1 MGRKKRKVAVEE
13 DADEMMDDLETNV
26 VEPDDIDEG
35 GITFGAGEIPT
46 IPSTD
51 TPRPADSA
59 YAMTSHA
66 GELVEEDIYISDGSS
81 DEEEAAEVVLSG
93 SKLGLMRRGLNHPL
107 LLQPN
112 RQWSARVD
120 QGEKVEDSEEVNEEQ
135 DVDDLSKLDP
145 AQRAKRLLL
154 EKQRKL
160 EEAKL
165 TARRMESEENAGR
178 DPCLFSK
185 RTAFDIRM
193 DQIEDKPWTRGAGD
207 LTDFFNYDMT
217 EEDWFEYS
225 QQQLLIRQELTDAGR
240 QRRPP
245 DPTIV
250 PVQARAPSKQ
260 TPKVAVNPKTGEEDG
275 EDDGERPMI
284 GPSMGEGGAATGT
297 EELAVENR
305 TDALEIRDVPN
316 DVTHVGIGGAWGAG
330 AAPGSKLARLIEEQ
344 ERRDA
349 YGTAPPPQ
357 VIPEQRVQDNG
368 YYGDGNVGHYGEG
381 GGSGGGGAPG
391 YYGSGYSGEN
401 TGGGDY
407 GGGGS
412 SRYHEGSFRGGY
424 GGGESYYG
432 GRGPPPPPHGGW
444 RGRGRGGG
452 GRGRG
457 RGGYDPDFQA
467 RKRGREDFGG
477 RY

>member
-1 MGRKKRKVAVEE
+1 MGRKKRKVAVED
-13 DADEMMDDLETNV
+13 DADEMMDDLEPNV
-26 VEPDDIDEG
+26 VEPDDIDEYG
-35 GITFGAGEIPT
+35 MDHGTDELTPDPITDKSKA
-46 IPSTD
+46 
-51 TPRPADSA
+51 ADSS
-59 YAMTSHA
+59 YSMTTHA
-66 GELVEEDIYISDGSS
+66 GELVEDDIYISDGSS
-81 DEEEAAEVVLSG
+81 DEEDAAEVILSG

-112 RQWSARVD
+112 RQWNSRPD
-120 QGEKVEDSEEVNEEQ
+120 QGEKLEDAEEVNEEQ
-135 DVDDLSKLDP
+135 EVDDLSKLDP

-165 TARRMESEENAGR
+165 NARRMESEENAGR

-207 LTDFFNYDMT
+207 VTDFFNYDMA
-217 EEDWFEYS
+217 EEDWVEYS
-225 QQQLLIRQELTDAGR
+225 QQQLLIRQELTDAAR

-260 TPKVAVNPKTGEEDG
+260 TPKVAVNPKTGEEDD

-284 GPSMGEGGAATGT
+284 GPSMGEDGVATGT
-297 EELAVENR
+297 EESAVESR
-305 TDALEIRDVPN
+305 SDTLEIREVAN
-316 DVTHVGIGGAWGAG
+316 DLTHVGVGGAWGAG

-344 ERRDA
+344 ERNNA
-349 YGTAPPPQ
+349 YGTAPPPPA
-357 VIPEQRVQDNG
+357 VPEQRIQDTG
-368 YYGDGNVGHYGEG
+368 YHGDGGGGSYYGDGG
-381 GGSGGGGAPG
+381 GGGGGGGGAPG
-391 YYGSGYSGEN
+391 YHGSGYNGE

-407 GGGGS
+407 GGG
-412 SRYHEGSFRGGY
+412 RYHEGSYRGAY
-424 GGGESYYG
+424 GGGESYYS
-432 GRGPPPPPHGGW
+432 GRGPPPPHGGW

-457 RGGYDPDFQA
+457 RGGYDPDYQA